1 MKNIAVVA
9 ATFTGNR
16 GAEAMLLT
24 VIEQVHRAYP
34 DCKIHVLSYAADEDI
49 KDFKERDIPNVYIHS
64 CSPLSL
70 VISWLP
76 LSLLGWL
83 ILALKKNPTGDHKQS
98 PLALLSVDKLIDL
111 AGVSF
116 IDGREKF
123 LPFNVLTILP
133 FILSGVPVYKLSQAI
148 GPIRSRLNRLAA
160 KLILPR
166 CELVVARGSTT
177 FKYLKEFGLKAPKL
191 QYAPDVS
198 FLLAPE
204 GEIPTDFTDRHFD
217 IGFVPSS
224 VVLKKY
230 PAYEQKLVEV
240 IQALVGSGH
249 KVSLVLHSWKEG
261 TEKSFNNDLPLA
273 KRIASQIAVKDQLPI
288 IGVGLNARE
297 LKGHIANH
305 KLLVTSR
312 FHAMIAALD
321 TETPPLVLGWS
332 HKYKEVLEEFG
343 LADQAFG
350 YQNTSVDEIVD
361 RVESDLKAAESLS
374 PLIRD
379 RLGAVRLE
387 SARQLSLVDS
397 KLGVDDR
404 IDPVEHVGVP
414 ISP

>member
-1 MKNIAVVA
+1 MKDLAIVA

-24 VIEQVHRAYP
+24 VIEQVHSIYP
-34 DCKIHVLSYAADEDI
+34 DCRIHVLSYAADEDI
-49 KDFKERDIPNVYIHS
+49 REFKERDIPNVYIHS

-70 VISWLP
+70 VLSWLP
-76 LSLLGWL
+76 LSLLGSL
-83 ILALKKNPTGDHKQS
+83 IPALKREPVADHKQS

-133 FILSGVPVYKLSQAI
+133 FILNGVPVYKLSQAV
-148 GPIRSRLNRLAA
+148 GPIRGRLNRLAA

-177 FKYLKEFGLKAPKL
+177 LKYLEEFGLKAPKL
-191 QYAPDVS
+191 LYAPDVS
-198 FLLAPE
+198 FLLVPA
-204 GEIPTDFTDRHFD
+204 GEIPANFTDRQFD

-240 IQALVGSGH
+240 TRALIAKGH
-249 KVSLVLHSWKEG
+249 KVSIVLHSWKEG

-273 KRIASQIAVKDQLPI
+273 KRIAREVSGSDDVPI

-297 LKGHIANH
+297 LKGQIANH

-332 HKYKEVLEEFG
+332 HKYREVLEEFG
-343 LADQAFG
+343 IADQAFS

-361 RVESDLKAAESLS
+361 RIESDLNSAESLS
-374 PLIRD
+374 LLIRD
-379 RLGAVRLE
+379 RLGDVRLD

-397 KLGVDDR
+397 RLVIGDR
-404 IDPVEHVGVP
+404 IDPVEHVGVHV
-414 ISP
+414 SP